1 MSEVDEQFAWDEGEG
16 DRTLKWWTE
25 AHVRFFARL
34 GIDVGKA
41 TEMVL
46 ERFELV
52 WPVDSALTSN
62 VCRVQGVQ

>member
-1 MSEVDEQFAWDEGEG
+1 MRLVSMGEVDEQFAWDEGER

-34 GIDVGKA
+34 GINVDQA

-46 ERFELV
+46 
-52 WPVDSALTSN
+52 
-62 VCRVQGVQ
+62 